1 MIIDSLCS
9 DGHQRFLAIL
19 QAKLA
24 GLQKVAEHQEKHLA
38 EVNYLAGQKKE
49 VCGWIYLFDLKT
61 W

>member
-49 VCGWIYLFDLKT
+49 VCG
-61 W
+61 